1 MANFWLYKTEQ
12 QKHKR
17 IEQKKKDGQER
28 DGKHKLFPK
37 IAEVHNVLKKQ
48 KQTNKQN
55 THARTHT
62 HTRTRTRTRTK
73 TSLTV
78 DIQFDNLEQIP
89 VFFFLTQACCYKAHT
104 EEERDPCSQGDIQ
117 LDNLNTERTALVHY
131 TQMPTKHNP

>member
-48 KQTNKQN
+48 KQKQTNKQN
-55 THARTHT
+55 THARTHARTHAHT
-62 HTRTRTRTRTK
+62 HT
-73 TSLTV
+73 
-78 DIQFDNLEQIP
+78 
-89 VFFFLTQACCYKAHT
+89 HT
-104 EEERDPCSQGDIQ
+104 NQ
-117 LDNLNTERTALVHY
+117 L
-131 TQMPTKHNP
+131 

>member
-1 MANFWLYKTEQ
+1 MWEHRIQWSLPKYKEMANFWLYKTEQ

-48 KQTNKQN
+48 KQTKH

-62 HTRTRTRTRTK
+62 HTHTRTK

-78 DIQFDNLEQIP
+78 DIQFDNLEQSCYTG
-89 VFFFLTQACCYKAHT
+89 FLFP
-104 EEERDPCSQGDIQ
+104 DPGVLLQGTHGRGTRSLQ
-117 LDNLNTERTALVHY
+117 SG
-131 TQMPTKHNP
+131 